1 MLPHTR
7 TSYDICYGHALD
19 CWKERREEYFLS
31 WFFFLDTSVFLCL
44 FLCRLEYIVDWAQVN
59 VSVEEGR
66 VDGVGKLV
74 VDESPSAKP
83 TADAPGQVNTPVG
96 CTNAG

>member
-1 MLPHTR
+1 MAMHWIVGKNT
-7 TSYDICYGHALD
+7 
-19 CWKERREEYFLS
+19 ERNTF
-31 WFFFLDTSVFLCL
+31 FPVFFLDTSVFLCL
-44 FLCRLEYIVDWAQVN
+44 FLCRLEYIVDRAQVN

-96 CTNAG
+96 CTMSFLYGCTNAG